1 MIVSI
6 LPIIF
11 PFAFALLMAYLWKIL
26 VNKPFDHWAIC
37 LLVGVLSFFFF
48 APAIII
54 FVLYL
59 VFKYVIFNKEDK
71 EKQ

>member
-11 PFAFALLMAYLWKIL
+11 PFAFALLMSYLWRVL
-26 VNKPFDHWAIC
+26 VKKPFDHWAVC
-37 LLVGVLSFFFF
+37 LLVGVVSFFFF
-48 APAIII
+48 VPVFILSA
-54 FVLYL
+54 VYL